1 MNYRQI
7 KLANSKIVTIED
19 FKMQFVYDGML
30 LGRPNKEVNEKII
43 SNFIKSFNSNK
54 VFMIMDDAYVTK
66 DRLKPILFSAQ
77 LVSGPVNDKEGIYDG
92 SYLNIAWFGDD
103 FKNNTIDKMI
113 MNLKNFDYEKEAQN
127 YEF

>member
-7 KLANSKIVTIED
+7 KLANGKVVTIENFKLD
-19 FKMQFVYDGML
+19 FFYDGL
-30 LGRPNKEVNEKII
+30 LIGKIDDALNKKLI

-54 VFMIMDDAYVTK
+54 VFMIMDDAYLTE
-66 DRLKPILFSAQ
+66 DRLKPILFSA
-77 LVSGPVNDKEGIYDG
+77 LLASEPINDKEGIFDG

-103 FKNNTIDKMI
+103 FKSNTIDKMI
-113 MNLKNFDYEKEAQN
+113 MDLQGFNWDDEAQN

>member
-7 KLANSKIVTIED
+7 KLANGKIVTIEE

-30 LGRPNKEVNEKII
+30 LGQPNKELNGKII

-54 VFMIMDDAYVTK
+54 VFMIMDDAYVNE

-77 LVSGPVNDKEGIYDG
+77 LVAAPVNDKEGIYDG
-92 SYLNIAWFGDD
+92 SYLNIAWFGND
-103 FKNNTIDKMI
+103 FKSNTIDKMI

>member
-7 KLANSKIVTIED
+7 KLANGKIVTIEE

-30 LGRPNKEVNEKII
+30 LGQPNKEVNGKII
-43 SNFIKSFNSNK
+43 SNFINSFNSNK
-54 VFMIMDDAYVTK
+54 IYMIMDDAYVTE

-77 LVSGPVNDKEGIYDG
+77 LVSAPVNDKERIYDG

-103 FKNNTIDKMI
+103 FKSNSIDKMI
-113 MNLKNFDYEKEAQN
+113 MNLNNFDYEKEAQN

>member
-7 KLANSKIVTIED
+7 KLANGKIVTIED

-54 VFMIMDDAYVTK
+54 VFMIIDDAYVTE

-77 LVSGPVNDKEGIYDG
+77 LVSWPVNDKEGIYDG

-113 MNLKNFDYEKEAQN
+113 MNLNNFYYEKEAQN

>member
-7 KLANSKIVTIED
+7 KLANGKIVTIEE

-54 VFMIMDDAYVTK
+54 VYMIMDDAYVTE

-77 LVSGPVNDKEGIYDG
+77 LTSHPINDVEGIFDG
-92 SYLNIAWFGDD
+92 SYLNIVWFGDD
-103 FKNNTIDKMI
+103 FKSNTIDKVI

>member
-7 KLANSKIVTIED
+7 KLASGKTVTIED

-30 LGRPNKEVNEKII
+30 LGQPNRGVNGKII

-54 VFMIMDDAYVTK
+54 VLMIMDDAYVTE

-77 LVSGPVNDKEGIYDG
+77 LVAEPINDSEGIFDG
-92 SYLNIAWFGDD
+92 SYLNIAWFSND
-103 FKNNTIDKMI
+103 FKSSTIEKMI
-113 MNLKNFDYEKEAQN
+113 MNLQGFDYEKEAQN

>member
-7 KLANSKIVTIED
+7 KLANGKIVTIEE

-30 LGRPNKEVNEKII
+30 LGQPNKEVNGKII
-43 SNFIKSFNSNK
+43 SNFINSFNSNK
-54 VFMIMDDAYVTK
+54 IYMIMDDAYVTE
-66 DRLKPILFSAQ
+66 DRLKPILFSA
-77 LVSGPVNDKEGIYDG
+77 LLASEPINDKEGIYDG

-103 FKNNTIDKMI
+103 FKSNTIDEMI
-113 MNLKNFDYEKEAQN
+113 MNLKNFDYDKEADN

>member
-7 KLANSKIVTIED
+7 KLANGKIVTIEE

-30 LGRPNKEVNEKII
+30 LGQPNKEVNDKII

-66 DRLKPILFSAQ
+66 DQLKPILFSAL
-77 LVSGPVNDKEGIYDG
+77 LVSAPVNDKKDIYDG
-92 SYLNIAWFGDD
+92 SYINIAWFANS
-103 FKNNTIDKMI
+103 FKAIGIDEI
-113 MNLKNFDYEKEAQN
+113 ISNLKLNYDNEALNFQ
-127 YEF
+127 F